1 MGFVNTRKA
10 AIGNRVLKGNPV
22 KVNPTSQSLLRHASL
37 RGSALSE
44 RVVQLTYGVCTA
56 EAYFRLMVMGLRY
69 RRHRGRAHDA
79 APSVAASTEVSA
91 MGSRATMTV
100 PLPSELIS
108 KLPPSCRILSRIPLI
123 PTPGVPA
130 DSIPIRFSAAMPL
143 PLSDTSTRTRP
154 LNRAMLTLA
163 VGLPE

>member
-1 MGFVNTRKA
+1 MGFVNTLKA

-22 KVNPTSQSLLRHASL
+22 KVNPTSQSLVRHESL

-44 RVVQLTYGVCTA
+44 RVVPLTYGVCTA
-56 EAYFRLMVMGLRY
+56 EAHFRLMVIGLRHH
-69 RRHRGRAHDA
+69 RHRGRAHDA

-108 KLPPSCRILSRIPLI
+108 KLPPSCRILSRGL
-123 PTPGVPA
+123 
-130 DSIPIRFSAAMPL
+130 R
-143 PLSDTSTRTRP
+143 
-154 LNRAMLTLA
+154 LA
-163 VGLPE
+163 RCDLGELVQARYLFQARYRRRLKNGER